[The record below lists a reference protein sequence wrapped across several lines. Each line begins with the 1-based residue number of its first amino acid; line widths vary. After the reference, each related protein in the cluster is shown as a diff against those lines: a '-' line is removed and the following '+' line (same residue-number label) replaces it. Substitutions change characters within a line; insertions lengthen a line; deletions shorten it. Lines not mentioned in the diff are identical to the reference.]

1 MDVNIK
7 MDRQNRAK
15 QFAPFAALKGYED
28 ALAESETGGEKAQE
42 ENFMGNSSQIPVP
55 VIASFNSNGDVVPL
69 YFSTEGFRIKVEK
82 VQWKEAGKEWGSR
95 FRCEVIVDDVMEE
108 VDLYFYRNRNVW
120 TLRRK

>member
-1 MDVNIK
+1 

-15 QFAPFAALKGYED
+15 QFAPFAALKGYEE
-28 ALAESETGGEKAQE
+28 ALAENETNGEEMRE

-55 VIASFNSNGDVVPL
+55 VIASFNTNGDVVPL
-69 YFSTEGFRIKVEK
+69 YFSTEGFRIKIEK
-82 VQWKEAGKEWGSR
+82 VRWKETGKEWGSR
-95 FRCEVIVDDVMEE
+95 FRCEVIVDDVVEE